1 MRADRLLSL
10 MLLLQAR
17 GRMTA
22 QELAEKLE
30 VSERTVY
37 RDLSALGMAG
47 IPVTAER
54 GPGGG
59 CGLME
64 GYRTNLT
71 GLTAAEVHTLFMS
84 GAASPL
90 KDLGLAPAMEAALL
104 KLLAALPK
112 QRRGEAE
119 RARQRLHVDTAG
131 WGRPGDAVPHLRALQ
146 EAIWQDHRVR
156 MVYRPEGRNEGERV
170 VEPLGLVFKANIWY
184 LVARSI
190 GELRVFR
197 VSRVADVRPLEETFE
212 RPADFDLA
220 AYWAESCA
228 LFEASWNRYAA
239 TLRVSPELAPYLSF
253 HFSDGTYTPIEQAD
267 PPGAD
272 GWLTLTFT
280 FDSFEAA
287 RTRILGLGTLV
298 EVVEPAELRA
308 SVIEIA
314 SSISSFYAA
323 REKPS
328 GELTPLGHAAP
339 A

>member
-59 CGLME
+59 CALME

-71 GLTAAEVHTLFMS
+71 GLTEAEVDMLFMS

-119 RARQRLHVDTAG
+119 RARQRLHVDAAG

-146 EAIWQDHRVR
+146 EAVWQDRRVR
-156 MVYRPEGRNEGERV
+156 MVYRPEGRDEGERV
-170 VEPLGLVFKANIWY
+170 VEPLGLVFKVNIWY
-184 LVARSI
+184 LVARSG
-190 GELRVFR
+190 GEPRVFR
-197 VSRVADVRPLEETFE
+197 VSRVADVQPLEETFE

-220 AYWAESCA
+220 TYWAESCA
-228 LFEASWNRYAA
+228 LFEASWHRYAA
-239 TLRVSPELAPYLSF
+239 ILRVSPELAPSLPV
-253 HFSDGTYTPIEQAD
+253 HFSDGTYTPIEKAD
-267 PPGAD
+267 PPDAD
-272 GWLTLTFT
+272 GWRTLTFA

-287 RTRILGLGTLV
+287 RTRVLGLGTLV
-298 EVVEPAELRA
+298 EVIAPDELRA
-308 SVIEIA
+308 GVVETA
-314 SSISSFYAA
+314 SSVARFYGG
-323 REKPS
+323 R
-328 GELTPLGHAAP
+328 
-339 A
+339 